1 MNYFKNMK
9 AAGID
14 EITNEDIKQIEQIK
28 PGLILTVL
36 NKIWV
41 EEKCPFEFRQPV
53 IHLVPKPHKPG
64 NTQRWTIPDKKS
76 PYTTPSH
83 FEKTLW
89 DDPVES
95 YHEARNTK
103 PIPIWMPLRMFDSGL
118 PIYA

>member
-41 EEKCPFEFRQPV
+41 EEKCPFESRQPV
-53 IHLVPKPHKPG
+53 IHLVPKPPKPG
-64 NTQRWTIPDKKS
+64 KHKNERFQ
-76 PYTTPSH
+76 
-83 FEKTLW
+83 
-89 DDPVES
+89 
-95 YHEARNTK
+95 TK
-103 PIPIWMPLRMFDSGL
+103 NRPIPLLATFRKLFEMMLSNRIMKLETLNQSQFGCLLGRLTLDCLFL
-118 PIYA
+118 L